1 MPVSSAPAPTA
12 APGLNRHE
20 KRRQKTRATILDA
33 ADRVFRRKGVDGATV
48 NDVTEEADLAYA
60 TFYNHFKTMDEVV
73 AALAE
78 QLLLDVANRTGA
90 LLAAAGRVELLPCI
104 GARIVIRTL
113 SRNPAIGWLLDRP
126 QIFVEAFHAVA
137 TPFMRSAEEEAVRS
151 GTLSPAGG
159 HDCWLEMY
167 PWMLMA
173 ELRAVLGDQDLAM
186 HEIRFAM
193 VSLRFLGI
201 DDRLAAELIAESV
214 ALVP

>member
-1 MPVSSAPAPTA
+1 MPASSAPARAPS
-12 APGLNRHE
+12 PGLNRHE
-20 KRRQKTRATILDA
+20 KRRQRTRATILEA
-33 ADRVFRRKGVDGATV
+33 ADRVFRRKGVDAATV

-78 QLLLDVANRTGA
+78 EMLRDVANRTGA
-90 LLAAAGRVELLPCI
+90 ILEAAGRVELLPCI
-104 GARIVIRTL
+104 GARVVIRTL

-137 TPFMRSAEEEAVRS
+137 TPFMRSAEEDAVRS
-151 GTLSPAGG
+151 GALTPAGG
-159 HDCWLEMY
+159 HECWLEMY

-173 ELRAVLGDQDLAM
+173 ELRAVLDDQDLAM
-186 HEIRFAM
+186 HEIRFAE

-201 DDRLAAELIAESV
+201 DDRLAADLIAQSV